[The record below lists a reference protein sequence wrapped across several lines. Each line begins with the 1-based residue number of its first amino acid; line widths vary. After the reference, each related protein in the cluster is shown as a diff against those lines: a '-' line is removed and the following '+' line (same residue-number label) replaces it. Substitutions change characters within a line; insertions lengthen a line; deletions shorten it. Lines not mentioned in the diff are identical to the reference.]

1 MSNGNSLNIS
11 NTKMFLNQMVM
22 GNVNSWIRKKVLL
35 LLRGI
40 LFDTYNV
47 VLENIRKYRLIIL
60 KLCRL
65 NENSSLSS
73 VYYQSS

>member
-11 NTKMFLNQMVM
+11 NIKKMFLYLMVM
-22 GNVNSWIRKKVLL
+22 GNVNSWIRKK
-35 LLRGI
+35 G
-40 LFDTYNV
+40 FFNV
-47 VLENIRKYRLIIL
+47 KRYPFWYLVLENIRKYLLIIL

-65 NENSSLSS
+65 NENRSLSS

>member
-11 NTKMFLNQMVM
+11 NIKKMFLYLMVM
-22 GNVNSWIRKKVLL
+22 GNVNSWIRKKGFFYVKRYPFWYL
-35 LLRGI
+35 
-40 LFDTYNV
+40 
-47 VLENIRKYRLIIL
+47 VLENIRKYFLIIL

-65 NENSSLSS
+65 NENRSLSS

>member
-22 GNVNSWIRKKVLL
+22 GNVN
-35 LLRGI
+35 
-40 LFDTYNV
+40 FDTYNV
-47 VLENIRKYRLIIL
+47 VLENIRKYHLIIL

-73 VYYQSS
+73 VYYQRS